1 MTTTKIAIVGFGTV
15 GGGVA
20 RLLTEAGDRLARHAG
35 SRLELAKVVVRD
47 PSKPRS
53 VELPS
58 GVMTTDLAEVTGN
71 AEITTVC
78 QLIGGVEPARSIMLE
93 LLESG
98 KDVITANK
106 ALIAE
111 HGPELFDRAREL
123 GRSIAFE
130 ASVAGGIPIIANI
143 GQCLSANA
151 IHSLHGILNGTSNFI
166 LTQMEQRGADY
177 ATALAEAQERGYAEA
192 DPSMDVDG
200 TDAAQKLAILSHL
213 AFGSRVEWR
222 DIPCRGIDGLDT
234 ADMHYASELGYR
246 IKLLAVAETTSEG
259 LELHVSPTL
268 IKHGTPMADV
278 HSVYNAVRVVGDAVG
293 NVFFHGH
300 GAGEMPTASAVVA
313 DLVDTVAGRAKITFE
328 RLELWSKRTS
338 RVSARDF
345 DNVRSKYYLRM
356 NVSDQPAVLSEV
368 TSVLGKHGVSI
379 ASIIQHEGCDGED
392 RVPLVF
398 MTHEATEG
406 ATREAVEEIDKLT
419 CVGPPSIRMRVHEP

>member
-1 MTTTKIAIVGFGTV
+1 MTTTQVAIVGFGTV

-20 RLLTEAGDRLARHAG
+20 KLLTEAGDRLARHAG
-35 SRLELAKVVVRD
+35 SRMNLAKVVVRD
-47 PSKPRS
+47 LNKQRS
-53 VELPS
+53 VDLPS
-58 GVMTTDLAEVTGN
+58 GVVTTDLAEVIDN
-71 AEITTVC
+71 PDITAVC
-78 QLIGGVEPARSIMLE
+78 QLMGGVEPARLVMLK

-106 ALIAE
+106 ALLAE

-130 ASVAGGIPIIANI
+130 ASVAGGIPIITAI

-151 IHSLHGILNGTSNFI
+151 IESLHGILNGTSNFI
-166 LTQMEQRGADY
+166 LTQMEQNGADY
-177 ATALAEAQERGYAEA
+177 AHALAEAQQRGYAEA

-222 DIPCRGIDGLDT
+222 DIPCSGINGLDT
-234 ADMHYASELGYR
+234 ADMLYARELGYR
-246 IKLLAVAETTSEG
+246 IKLLAVAQTTHEG

-268 IKHGTPMADV
+268 VQHGTPMADV

-293 NVFFHGH
+293 NVFLHGH

-328 RLELWSKRTS
+328 RLELWSERTR

-345 DNVRSKYYLRM
+345 DNVESRYYMRM
-356 NVSDQPAVLSEV
+356 SVADRPAVLSEV
-368 TSVLGKHGVSI
+368 TKVMGKHGVSI
-379 ASIIQHEGCDGED
+379 ASIIQHEGRDGEE

-398 MTHEATEG
+398 MTHAATEG
-406 ATREAVEEIDKLT
+406 ATRTAVEEIDRLT

>member
-1 MTTTKIAIVGFGTV
+1 MNTTKVAIVGLGTV

-47 PSKPRS
+47 LDKPRS
-53 VELPS
+53 VDLPA
-58 GVMTTDLAEVTGN
+58 GIVTTDLAEITGD
-71 AEITTVC
+71 AEITAVC
-78 QLIGGVEPARSIMLE
+78 QLVGGIEPARSIMLE

-106 ALIAE
+106 ALLAE
-111 HGPELFDRAREL
+111 HGPELFDRARAL

-130 ASVAGGIPIIANI
+130 ASVAGGIPIITNI
-143 GQCLSANA
+143 GQCLSANG
-151 IHSLHGILNGTSNFI
+151 IESLHGILNGTSNFI
-166 LTQMEQRGADY
+166 LTQMEQSGADY
-177 ATALAEAQERGYAEA
+177 AEALAEAQQRGYAEA

-200 TDAAQKLAILSHL
+200 SDAAQKLAILSHL

-222 DIPCRGIDGLDT
+222 DIPCSGIDGLDT
-234 ADMHYASELGYR
+234 ADMQYASELGYR
-246 IKLLAVAETTSEG
+246 IKLLAVAETTPDG

-268 IKHGTPMADV
+268 VKHGTPMADV

-293 NVFFHGH
+293 NVFFQGH

-313 DLVDTVAGRAKITFE
+313 DLVDTVAGRSKITFE
-328 RLELWSKRTS
+328 RLELWSERTS

-345 DNVRSKYYLRM
+345 DKVLSRYYLRM
-356 NVSDQPAVLSEV
+356 NVSDRPAVLSEV

-379 ASIIQHEGCDGED
+379 ASIIQHEGRDGER

-406 ATREAVEEIDKLT
+406 ATRQAVEEIDQLD